1 MRRKHWIEKAID
13 ENREKIIRE
22 VDFRIERMIKE
33 ELQRREQDYFMDN
46 DLVIIV
52 KDNQTCVYDHGKKIT
67 NATSIDFQ
75 HRFGDLPTIEYEKY
89 VSKN

>member
-1 MRRKHWIEKAID
+1 MRRKHWIEKTID
-13 ENREKIIRE
+13 ENAERIIRE
-22 VDFRIERMIKE
+22 VDFIERMIKE
-33 ELQRREQDYFMDN
+33 ELQRREQDYFMDS

-52 KDNQTCVYDHGKKIT
+52 KDNQTRVYDHGKKI